1 VMIMQLR
8 DQIVETALVL
18 FYKKGYHGVSINEIV
33 KEANTSKGGF
43 YHHFSSKEELLF
55 VIHDIFIT
63 YALEKTKAAEQ
74 LHENPIEKLKAI
86 VKAHIKVFDLYK
98 PHLTV
103 FYQESNYLRKEDRQ
117 IIKQKRDTFKRI
129 ILDVIQLGKDKK
141 IFREEISTEITTMAI
156 LGMVNW
162 VYQWYRKDGLYT
174 IEEIG
179 NYYVDFIL
187 AGVVPKN
194 IPTHETIFKI

>member
-1 VMIMQLR
+1 KRGTFLQEQIGNEVMIMQLR

-18 FYKKGYHGVSINEIV
+18 FYKKGYHGVSISEIV

-74 LHENPIEKLKAI
+74 LHENPVEKLKAI

-98 PHLTV
+98 PH
-103 FYQESNYLRKEDRQ
+103 
-117 IIKQKRDTFKRI
+117 
-129 ILDVIQLGKDKK
+129 
-141 IFREEISTEITTMAI
+141 
-156 LGMVNW
+156 
-162 VYQWYRKDGLYT
+162 
-174 IEEIG
+174 
-179 NYYVDFIL
+179 
-187 AGVVPKN
+187 
-194 IPTHETIFKI
+194 